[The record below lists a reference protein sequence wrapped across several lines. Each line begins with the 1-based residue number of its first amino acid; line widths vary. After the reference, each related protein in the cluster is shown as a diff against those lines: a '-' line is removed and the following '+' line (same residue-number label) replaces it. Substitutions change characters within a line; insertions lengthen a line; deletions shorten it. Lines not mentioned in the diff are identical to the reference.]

1 MPFMLET
8 FAEQEFRDLLE
19 FLAATPGN
27 VRQLSQGIA
36 ADELKRKP
44 STDEF
49 SFLENVCHL
58 RDIEQEGYT
67 VRISKLL
74 NERDPVLPDIDG
86 ARLARER
93 DYNSE
98 DFETALREFERLRE
112 NNVRVLSLLSAESLN
127 RSGVFEGVST
137 INLKTLADMMRE
149 HDEAHRAELKGLRDC
164 LSKSEAVW
172 L

>member
-1 MPFMLET
+1 MVET
-8 FAEQEFRDLLE
+8 KASQEFRDLLE
-19 FLAATPGN
+19 FLAATPMK
-27 VRQLSQGIA
+27 VRELSRDFA
-36 ADELKRKP
+36 SDELKRRP
-44 STDEF
+44 FANEF

-86 ARLARER
+86 AKLARER

-112 NNVRVLSLLSAESLN
+112 NNVRVLSNLQSESLS
-127 RSGVFEGVST
+127 RGGMFEVVGPIT
-137 INLKTLADMMRE
+137 LKTLAGMMRE
-149 HDEAHRAELKGLRDC
+149 HDEAHRVELSGLHEW
-164 LSKSEAVW
+164 LLKSKAVH